1 MFEKIIYTLYLNN
14 FFRIC
19 VYISK
24 FASLFNKKYN
34 YRITF
39 FNYFKKKRKK
49 IKKNILKIVYQ
60 PKIFIFSS
68 KSNRNHIIKKIN
80 SYENLNLKNEF
91 SYHGHKNVYQSEHN
105 LNKNIKFKKI
115 SKKLEKSVNLKI
127 SKYLNFKKLSLI
139 RMWFVITKKSGLI
152 KKHSHLN
159 SDFSAVYYLKVD
171 KSKSNTSGIK
181 IYNDLGRIE
190 IYKFN
195 EKKKKFLIKVSKKKY
210 LLFKPKNNDLI
221 IFNSYIEHSVNN
233 YGSKIV
239 NRISLPFDLSLN

>member
-1 MFEKIIYTLYLNN
+1 MFEKIIYILYLNN

-24 FASLFNKKYN
+24 FASIFNKKYN

-115 SKKLEKSVNLKI
+115 SRKLEKSVNLKI

-181 IYNDLGRIE
+181 IYNDLGKIE

-195 EKKKKFLIKVSKKKY
+195 EKKKNSLSKCRKKNIY
-210 LLFKPKNNDLI
+210 
-221 IFNSYIEHSVNN
+221 Y
-233 YGSKIV
+233 
-239 NRISLPFDLSLN
+239 LSLKIMI

>member
-1 MFEKIIYTLYLNN
+1 MFEKIIYILYLNN

-24 FASLFNKKYN
+24 FASIFNKKYN

-115 SKKLEKSVNLKI
+115 SRKLEKSVNLKI

-181 IYNDLGRIE
+181 IYNDLGKIE

-195 EKKKKFLIKVSKKKY
+195 EKKKKIPYQSVEKKI
-210 LLFKPKNNDLI
+210 FI
-221 IFNSYIEHSVNN
+221 I
-233 YGSKIV
+233 
-239 NRISLPFDLSLN
+239 